1 MLLGPGRDWCGTKG
15 GYCYTARPF
24 VANDTHANIGPAAR
38 CFVTGAGGFL
48 GGELVRTL
56 LRSGVTPD
64 RLRCLVRNRGA
75 AIAQGVPE
83 QSLVVGDLRDVDAV
97 ALALDGADLV
107 FHLAGTIKGARRAD
121 FLPVNVDAT
130 RQLAED
136 IARRTPSAFLVHV
149 SSLAAAGP
157 SIDGS
162 GSDLAAN
169 ECRTISAYGESKR
182 LGELAVAQ
190 RVPRHAIVRPPVVYG
205 PGDSA
210 TRLLFR
216 TANAP
221 LCFVPPIPRPISIA
235 HVRDVVGALLAVAA
249 RQPLG
254 LTMAIDG
261 PDRTDTHALLR
272 AIAAASGR
280 RARIAPMPL
289 SIASVAALLCDGF
302 ARATGRQFHFN
313 RDKVRELRAVGWVAD
328 SSSLIAAT
336 GFRASVRLQDGLL
349 EVARAE
355 GLLR

>member
-1 MLLGPGRDWCGTKG
+1 
-15 GYCYTARPF
+15 
-24 VANDTHANIGPAAR
+24 VANDTHANIGIAAR
-38 CFVTGAGGFL
+38 CFVTGAAGFL
-48 GGELVRTL
+48 GGELLRTL

-64 RLRCLVRNRGA
+64 RLRCLVRNRES

-97 ALALDGADLV
+97 ARAIDGSNLV
-107 FHLAGTIKGARRAD
+107 FHLAGTIKGARRED

-130 RQLAED
+130 RQLAD
-136 IARRTPSAFLVHV
+136 VIAQRTPSAFLVHV

-162 GSDLAAN
+162 GSDRPGN

-221 LCFVPPIPRPISIA
+221 ICLVPPIPRPISIA

-254 LTMAIDG
+254 STMAIDG

-272 AIAAASGR
+272 AIAAACGR

-289 SIASVAALLCDGF
+289 SIAAVAALACDGF
-302 ARATGRQFHFN
+302 ARATGRLYHFN

-328 SSSLIAAT
+328 SSSLVAAT
-336 GFRASVRLQDGLL
+336 GFCASVRLQDGLL

-355 GLLR
+355 GLAR

>member
-1 MLLGPGRDWCGTKG
+1 MLLRLRRDWCGTRA

-24 VANDTHANIGPAAR
+24 VANDTHANLGIAAR
-38 CFVTGAGGFL
+38 CFVTGAAGFL
-48 GGELVRTL
+48 GGELLRTL

-64 RLRCLVRNRGA
+64 RLRCLVRNRES

-97 ALALDGADLV
+97 ARAIDGSNLV
-107 FHLAGTIKGARRAD
+107 FHLAGTIKGARRED

-130 RQLAED
+130 RQLAD
-136 IARRTPSAFLVHV
+136 VIAQRTPSAFLVHV

-162 GSDLAAN
+162 GSDRPGN

-221 LCFVPPIPRPISIA
+221 ICLVPPIPRPISIA

-254 LTMAIDG
+254 STMAIDG

-272 AIAAASGR
+272 AIAAACGR

-289 SIASVAALLCDGF
+289 SIAAVAALACDGF
-302 ARATGRQFHFN
+302 ARATGRLYHFN

-328 SSSLIAAT
+328 SSSLVAAT
-336 GFRASVRLQDGLL
+336 GFCASVRLQDGLL

-355 GLLR
+355 GLAR

>member
-1 MLLGPGRDWCGTKG
+1 MLLRLRRDWCGTRA

-24 VANDTHANIGPAAR
+24 VANDTHANLGIAAR
-38 CFVTGAGGFL
+38 CFVTGAAGFL
-48 GGELVRTL
+48 GGELLRTL

-64 RLRCLVRNRGA
+64 RLRCLVRNRES

-97 ALALDGADLV
+97 ARAIDGSNLV
-107 FHLAGTIKGARRAD
+107 FHLAGTIKGARRED

-130 RQLAED
+130 RQLAD
-136 IARRTPSAFLVHV
+136 VIAQRTPSAFLVHV

-162 GSDLAAN
+162 GSDRPGN

-221 LCFVPPIPRPISIA
+221 ICLVPPIPRPISIA

-254 LTMAIDG
+254 STMAIDG
-261 PDRTDTHALLR
+261 PERTDTHALLR
-272 AIAAASGR
+272 AIAAACGR

-289 SIASVAALLCDGF
+289 SIAAVAALACDGF
-302 ARATGRQFHFN
+302 ARATGRLYHFN

-328 SSSLIAAT
+328 SSSLVAAT
-336 GFRASVRLQDGLL
+336 GFCASVRLQDGLL

-355 GLLR
+355 GLAR